1 MYVLYLCM
9 AENKE
14 KQYRFTFI
22 NNRGII
28 KMIVYSFR
36 FYFLSIYVFV

>member
-9 AENKE
+9 TENKE

-28 KMIVYSFR
+28 KMTVYSFR

>member
-28 KMIVYSFR
+28 KMS
-36 FYFLSIYVFV
+36 LLL

>member
-9 AENKE
+9 AKNKE

-28 KMIVYSFR
+28 KMTVYSFR